1 MTTGSSISVV
11 VGLYEMYDSPT
22 TSRLDA
28 KVTAS
33 QTARAF
39 KVEVSTEKSK
49 VLNNSTSDI
58 NTGIS
63 KNSQKLKDVTSFF
76 YVPGSNPVKGW
87 HLLSRNPNGDH
98 LSNGSESYITQ
109 NEHKTND

>member
-22 TSRLDA
+22 TSCLGA

-63 KNSQKLKDVTSFF
+63 KKSQKLKDVTSFF
-76 YVPGSNPVKGW
+76 FLCTWEQSSQRMAPAQQKPEWGSP
-87 HLLSRNPNGDH
+87 
-98 LSNGSESYITQ
+98 Q
-109 NEHKTND
+109 Q

>member
-22 TSRLDA
+22 TSRLGA

-63 KNSQKLKDVTSFF
+63 KNSQKLKDVTSFLCTWEQSSQRMA
-76 YVPGSNPVKGW
+76 PAQQKPEWGSPQQW
-87 HLLSRNPNGDH
+87 
-98 LSNGSESYITQ
+98 Q
-109 NEHKTND
+109 

>member
-22 TSRLDA
+22 TSRLGA

-76 YVPGSNPVKGW
+76 LCTWEQSSQRMAPAQQKPEWGSP
-87 HLLSRNPNGDH
+87 
-98 LSNGSESYITQ
+98 Q
-109 NEHKTND
+109 Q